1 MRYTAWWWLE
11 SWNFEWLSMKS
22 WEFYR
27 SQLTKSIIFQRGWY
41 TTNQSLI
48 SLVSKCS
55 LSIPLDPIYSLLI
68 EFPQFT
74 EFNSTTSRSP
84 FNSRYLSYII
94 NHIYN
99 IIIICMYIY
108 IYIYI
113 IYIYMCIIYKYDI
126 IYVHIYIIYVHIY
139 IVYVYIYSYK
149 YIYIYI
155 MYIFHHVSVCIFVW
169 EISQKHNI
177 FFRNHSVRWRWLARL
192 VLLRLWEVV
201 QVGKS

>member
-1 MRYTAWWWLE
+1 
-11 SWNFEWLSMKS
+11 MKS

-48 SLVSKCS
+48 LLVSKCS
-55 LSIPLDPIYSLLI
+55 LSISLDPIYSLLI

-84 FNSRYLSYII
+84 FHSRYLSYII

-108 IYIYI
+108 IYI

-126 IYVHIYIIYVHIY
+126 IYVHIYNICT
-139 IVYVYIYSYK
+139 
-149 YIYIYI
+149 YIYILC
-155 MYIFHHVSVCIFVW
+155 MYIYI
-169 EISQKHNI
+169 
-177 FFRNHSVRWRWLARL
+177 
-192 VLLRLWEVV
+192 
-201 QVGKS
+201 